1 MTSKKKRPAPPSA
14 DEVRRQLI
22 QWFYDQNKRGGAAR
36 KMRELC
42 KRIKVDYGY
51 KAPLVKEHLT
61 LLVDLGYIHKDVV
74 MTTVQTGQ
82 TTRDQPRVTYRINA
96 KGIEFMEGKSQFSER
111 ERYPGINITATG
123 GSSIVLGDGNVVN
136 SSYRPL
142 YEELDRLRQ
151 ALADSTVLNDTSKLE
166 ASVSIETIKDQ
177 LALPH
182 PDRTIVEKAW
192 DTASKLCT
200 TAALMEYAARLSP
213 MVAALF
219 A

>member
-1 MTSKKKRPAPPSA
+1 MASKKKRLAPPSA
-14 DEVRRQLI
+14 NDVRRQLI
-22 QWFYDQNKRGGAAR
+22 QWFYDLNKRGGAAR
-36 KMRELC
+36 KMQELC
-42 KRIKVDYGY
+42 KGIKEACGY

-74 MTTVQTGQ
+74 MTTVRTGQ
-82 TTRDQPRVTYRINA
+82 TTREQPRVTYRINA
-96 KGIEFMEGKSQFSER
+96 KGIEFMEGKSEFSEK

-142 YEELDRLRQ
+142 YEELDRLRL
-151 ALADSTVLNDTSKLE
+151 ALADSTELNDTSKLE

-177 LALPH
+177 LALPR
-182 PDRTIVEKAW
+182 PDQTIVEKAW

-200 TAALMEYAARLSP
+200 TASLMEFAARLSP